1 MEMTEPM
8 KIYLEEIDLI
18 PVLTKEDENKFTEM
32 VRNGDM
38 SGKDKLQERC
48 LKLVVTIAYEFS
60 EVNIPIMDL
69 IQEGNIG
76 LMMATA
82 SFDYN
87 SGEEFSVYA
96 SIKIKE
102 AMQEYI
108 KEQGEDIKIPAKLAE
123 KMQKV
128 IDAKEALEKDG
139 THIASAGEV
148 AAHLKDVSEEDT
160 KRILELISNP
170 EELKALAASGEDFFD
185 DEEKEEDQEDKKE
198 QDIVD
203 EAVESLVR
211 QEEVRE
217 LMSCLNEE
225 EKSVIALKFGLGK
238 EKAYTYDEIAC
249 ELKIAEDEVHRL
261 EECAMKK
268 LRSSVTKN

>member
-18 PVLTKEDENKFTEM
+18 PVLTKEDEKKFTDM

-38 SGKDKLQERC
+38 TGKDKLEERC

-87 SGEEFSVYA
+87 SDEEFSVYA

-102 AMQEYI
+102 AMEEYI
-108 KEQGEDIKIPAKLAE
+108 KEQGEDIKIPAQLAE

-139 THIASAGEV
+139 KHIASADEI
-148 AAHLKDVSEEDT
+148 AAHLKDISFEDT
-160 KRILELISNP
+160 KKILELISNP
-170 EELKALAASGEDFFD
+170 EELKAIAASGESFFED
-185 DEEKEEDQEDKKE
+185 DEKEEENEDKKE

-211 QEEVRE
+211 QEEVAE
-217 LMSCLNEE
+217 LMSCLTDE
-225 EKSVIALKFGLGK
+225 EKRVIALKFGLGK
-238 EKAYTYDEIAC
+238 EKAYTYDEIAG
-249 ELKIAEDEVHRL
+249 ELKVTEDEVRKL
-261 EECAMKK
+261 EEGAMDK
-268 LRSSVTKN
+268 LRNSATEN